1 MQQLDPKLELPR
13 PPRPLI
19 ESNPVPQPYPVQAL
33 GGILGPAVERMA
45 EVIGVPQALAA
56 QSVLAASALATQGH
70 AGLQLDGR
78 NYPLSLYLITVAASG
93 DRKTAADRSALLPA
107 RQWEREQW
115 QHYREQLSR
124 YRAAQR
130 QAQRINPADPAP
142 TNSVP
147 LEAEPSAPRLITT
160 DPTIEALIKGLCHDL
175 PSMGLF
181 CDEGGQFL
189 GSSTMSRDNR
199 LKAVTTLSSLW
210 DGSPIDRARSMA
222 GESLRAYDRRLS
234 LHLMLQPYLAMQLLS
249 DPLLQ
254 GQGILG
260 RCLMTWPTSLAG
272 QRSYQAVDLSKDAAL
287 KRYHHRL
294 SALFYQPWSLSA
306 DGALQLS
313 KLSLSPLAR
322 RRWIDLHD
330 AIEAQLGEFGELASV
345 RPSVRPSGSKAADNL
360 LRVAGI
366 LAAVEESSVVE
377 VDHIQRAS
385 ALVGYYLTEIQRLTE
400 QEPVCRVKEEAD
412 RLLRWLQVKDWKRF
426 SIREL
431 NRNGP
436 RFARKSSR
444 HAAKLL
450 VELIDH
456 QWLITDGHTFEVR
469 HV

>member
-19 ESNPVPQPYPVQAL
+19 ESNPVAQPYPVRAL

-56 QSVLAASALATQGH
+56 QSVLATSALATQGH

-78 NYPLSLYLITVAASG
+78 DYPLSLYLITVAASG
-93 DRKTAADRSALLPA
+93 DRKTAADRFALLPA

-115 QHYREQLSR
+115 QRYREQLAR
-124 YRAAQR
+124 YRVAQR
-130 QAQRINPADPAP
+130 QALRVNPVEPDSTVSMA
-142 TNSVP
+142 
-147 LEAEPSAPRLITT
+147 LETEPSAPRLITT

-199 LKAVTTLSSLW
+199 LKAVAALSSLW

-287 KRYHHRL
+287 KRYHRRL

-313 KLSLSPLAR
+313 PLSLSPLAR

-345 RPSVRPSGSKAADNL
+345 RPSGSKAADNL

-366 LAAVEESSVVE
+366 LAVVEESSVVE

-444 HAAKLL
+444 HTAKLL

-469 HV
+469 HVQY

>member
-70 AGLQLDGR
+70 AGLQFDGR

-130 QAQRINPADPAP
+130 QAQRINPTDPAP

-234 LHLMLQPYLAMQLLS
+234 LHLMLQPYLAMRLLS

-272 QRSYQAVDLSKDAAL
+272 QRSYKAVDLSKDAAL

-306 DGALQLS
+306 DGALRLS
-313 KLSLSPLAR
+313 PLSLSPLAR

-345 RPSVRPSGSKAADNL
+345 RPSGSKAADNL
-360 LRVAGI
+360 LRIAGI
-366 LAAVEESSVVE
+366 FAVVEESRVVE

-400 QEPVCRVKEEAD
+400 QETVCRVKEEAD

-426 SIREL
+426 SIRDL

-444 HAAKLL
+444 HATKLL
-450 VELIDH
+450 VELLDH

>member
-1 MQQLDPKLELPR
+1 MQQLDPKLELPQ

-19 ESNPVPQPYPVQAL
+19 ESNPVAQPYPVQAL

-45 EVIGVPQALAA
+45 EVIGVPQ
-56 QSVLAASALATQGH
+56 ALATQGH

-93 DRKTAADRSALLPA
+93 DRKTAADRCALLPA

-115 QHYREQLSR
+115 QRYREQLAR
-124 YRAAQR
+124 HRAVQR
-130 QAQRINPADPAP
+130 QAQRIKPGDPESS
-142 TNSVP
+142 NGMS

-272 QRSYQAVDLSKDAAL
+272 ERSYQSVDLSKDAAL
-287 KRYHHRL
+287 RRYQHRL
-294 SALFYQPWSLSA
+294 SALFHQPWSLSP

-313 KLSLSPLAR
+313 PLTLSPLAR

-345 RPSVRPSGSKAADNL
+345 RPSGSKAADNL

-366 LAAVEESSVVE
+366 LAVVEESSVVE

-385 ALVGYYLTEIQRLTE
+385 TLVGYYLTEIQRLTE

-412 RLLRWLQVKDWKRF
+412 RLLRWLQVKNWKRF

-456 QWLITDGHTFEVR
+456 QWLITDGQTFEVR
-469 HV
+469 HVQS

>member
-19 ESNPVPQPYPVQAL
+19 ESNPVAQPYPVQAL

-93 DRKTAADRSALLPA
+93 DRKTAADRCALQPA

-115 QHYREQLSR
+115 QRYREQLAR
-124 YRAAQR
+124 YRVEQR
-130 QAQRINPADPAP
+130 QAQRINPPDPESA
-142 TNSVP
+142 NGVS

-210 DGSPIDRARSMA
+210 DGSPIDRARSMV

-272 QRSYQAVDLSKDAAL
+272 QRSYQSVDLSKDAAL

-345 RPSVRPSGSKAADNL
+345 RPSGSKAADNL

-366 LAAVEESSVVE
+366 LAVLEESSVVE

>member
-1 MQQLDPKLELPR
+1 MQQLDPKLEQPR
-13 PPRPLI
+13 RPRPLI
-19 ESNPVPQPYPVQAL
+19 ESNPVAQAYPVQAL

-56 QSVLAASALATQGH
+56 QSMLAASALATQGH

-78 NYPLSLYLITVAASG
+78 SYPLSLYLITVAASG
-93 DRKTAADRSALLPA
+93 DRKTAADRCALLPA

-115 QHYREQLSR
+115 QRYREQLTR

-130 QAQRINPADPAP
+130 QAQRIKPADPESA
-142 TNSVP
+142 NGMS

-160 DPTIEALIKGLCHDL
+160 DPTIEALVKGLCHDL

-222 GESLRAYDRRLS
+222 GESLRAYDRRVS
-234 LHLMLQPYLAMQLLS
+234 LHLMLQPYLAIQLLS

-272 QRSYQAVDLSKDAAL
+272 QRSYQAVDLSKDAVL

-294 SALFYQPWSLSA
+294 SALFHKPWSLSA

-313 KLSLSPLAR
+313 PLTLSPLAR

-345 RPSVRPSGSKAADNL
+345 RPSGSKAADNL

-366 LAAVEESSVVE
+366 LAVVEESSAVE

-469 HV
+469 HVQS

>member
-78 NYPLSLYLITVAASG
+78 HYPLSLYLITVAASG

-115 QHYREQLSR
+115 QHYREQLFR

-130 QAQRINPADPAP
+130 QAQRISPADPAP

-249 DPLLQ
+249 DSLLQ

-345 RPSVRPSGSKAADNL
+345 RPSGSKAADNL

-366 LAAVEESSVVE
+366 LAVVEESSVVE

-385 ALVGYYLTEIQRLTE
+385 ALVGYYLNEIQRLTE

>member
-1 MQQLDPKLELPR
+1 MQQLDPKFELPQ

-19 ESNPVPQPYPVQAL
+19 ESNPLAQPYPVQAL

-93 DRKTAADRSALLPA
+93 DRKTAADRCALLPA

-115 QHYREQLSR
+115 QRYREQLAR

-130 QAQRINPADPAP
+130 QAQRIKPGDPEPA
-142 TNSVP
+142 NGMS

-210 DGSPIDRARSMA
+210 DGSPIDRARSMV

-345 RPSVRPSGSKAADNL
+345 RPSGSKAADNL

-366 LAAVEESSVVE
+366 LAVVEESSVVE

-412 RLLRWLQVKDWKRF
+412 RLLRWLQVKEWTRF
-426 SIREL
+426 SIRDL

-456 QWLITDGHTFEVR
+456 QWLISDGHTFEVR
-469 HV
+469 HVQS

>member
-1 MQQLDPKLELPR
+1 MQQLDPKLELPQ

-19 ESNPVPQPYPVQAL
+19 ESNPVAQPYPVQAL

-93 DRKTAADRSALLPA
+93 DRKTAADRCALLPA

-115 QHYREQLSR
+115 QRYREQLAR

-130 QAQRINPADPAP
+130 QAQRIKPGDPEPA
-142 TNSVP
+142 NGMS

-222 GESLRAYDRRLS
+222 GESLRAYDRRVS

-330 AIEAQLGEFGELASV
+330 AIETQLGEFGELA
-345 RPSVRPSGSKAADNL
+345 SVRPSGSKAADNL

>member
-13 PPRPLI
+13 PLI
-19 ESNPVPQPYPVQAL
+19 ESNPVAQLYPVQAL

-93 DRKTAADRSALLPA
+93 DRKTAADRCALLPA

-115 QHYREQLSR
+115 QRYREQLAQH
-124 YRAAQR
+124 RAAQR
-130 QAQRINPADPAP
+130 QAQRINPADPES
-142 TNSVP
+142 TNGVP

-210 DGSPIDRARSMA
+210 DGSPIDRARSMV

-260 RCLMTWPTSLAG
+260 RCLMTWPTSVAG

-306 DGALQLS
+306 GGALRLS
-313 KLSLSPLAR
+313 PLSLSPLAR

-345 RPSVRPSGSKAADNL
+345 RPSGSKAADNL

-366 LAAVEESSVVE
+366 LAVVEESSVVE

-426 SIREL
+426 SIRDL

-444 HAAKLL
+444 HATKLL
-450 VELIDH
+450 VELLDH

>member
-19 ESNPVPQPYPVQAL
+19 ESNPVAQLYPVRAL

-56 QSVLAASALATQGH
+56 QSVLATSALATQGH

-78 NYPLSLYLITVAASG
+78 DYPLSLYLITVAASG
-93 DRKTAADRSALLPA
+93 DRKTAADRFALLPA

-115 QHYREQLSR
+115 QRYREQLVR
-124 YRAAQR
+124 YRVAQR
-130 QAQRINPADPAP
+130 QALRVNPVEPDSTVSMA
-142 TNSVP
+142 

-199 LKAVTTLSSLW
+199 LKAVTALSSLW

-287 KRYHHRL
+287 KRYHRRL

-313 KLSLSPLAR
+313 PLSLSPLAR

-345 RPSVRPSGSKAADNL
+345 RPSGSKAADNL

-366 LAAVEESSVVE
+366 LAVVEESSAVE
-377 VDHIQRAS
+377 ADHIQRAS

-426 SIREL
+426 SIRDL

-456 QWLITDGHTFEVR
+456 QWLISDGHTFEVR
-469 HV
+469 HVQS

>member
-1 MQQLDPKLELPR
+1 MQQLDPKLELPQS
-13 PPRPLI
+13 PRPLI
-19 ESNPVPQPYPVQAL
+19 ESNPLAEPYPVQVL
-33 GGILGPAVERMA
+33 GGILGPAVERIA

-56 QSVLAASALATQGH
+56 QSVLAASALGTQGH
-70 AGLQLDGR
+70 VGLQLDGR

-93 DRKTAADRSALLPA
+93 DRKTAADRFALLPV

-115 QHYREQLSR
+115 QRYREQLAR
-124 YRAAQR
+124 YRVAQR
-130 QAQRINPADPAP
+130 QATRINPADPDS
-142 TNSVP
+142 TNGMP
-147 LEAEPSAPRLITT
+147 LEPEPSAPRLITT

-189 GSSTMSRDNR
+189 GSSTMNRDNR
-199 LKAVTTLSSLW
+199 LKAITTLSSLW

-272 QRSYQAVDLSKDAAL
+272 QRSYQAIDLSKDPAI

-306 DGALQLS
+306 DGALRLS
-313 KLSLSPLAR
+313 PLSLSPLAR

-345 RPSVRPSGSKAADNL
+345 RPSGSKAADNL

-366 LAAVEESSVVE
+366 LAVVEESSVVE

-385 ALVGYYLTEIQRLTE
+385 SLVGYYLTEIQRLTE

-450 VELIDH
+450 VELLDH

-469 HV
+469 HVQS

>member
-1 MQQLDPKLELPR
+1 MQQLDPTLELSR

-19 ESNPVPQPYPVQAL
+19 ESNPVAEPYPVQAL
-33 GGILGPAVERMA
+33 GEILGPAVERIA

-78 NYPLSLYLITVAASG
+78 HYPLSLYLITVAASG

-115 QHYREQLSR
+115 QHYREQLFR

-147 LEAEPSAPRLITT
+147 FEAEPSAPRLITT

-345 RPSVRPSGSKAADNL
+345 RPSGSKAADNL
-360 LRVAGI
+360 LRIAGI
-366 LAAVEESSVVE
+366 LAVVEEGSVVE

-426 SIREL
+426 SIRDL

-444 HAAKLL
+444 HATKLL
-450 VELIDH
+450 VELLDH

>member
-1 MQQLDPKLELPR
+1 MQQLDPKLELPQS
-13 PPRPLI
+13 PRPLI
-19 ESNPVPQPYPVQAL
+19 ESNPLAEPYPVQAL

-70 AGLQLDGR
+70 VGLQLDGR

-93 DRKTAADRSALLPA
+93 DRKTAADRFALLPV

-115 QHYREQLSR
+115 QRYREQLAR
-124 YRAAQR
+124 YRVAQR
-130 QAQRINPADPAP
+130 QAQRLNPADPDS
-142 TNSVP
+142 TNGVS

-160 DPTIEALIKGLCHDL
+160 DPTIEALVKGLCHDL

-189 GSSTMSRDNR
+189 GSSTMNRDNR
-199 LKAVTTLSSLW
+199 LKAITTLSSLW

-272 QRSYQAVDLSKDAAL
+272 QRSYQAVDLSQDPTL

-306 DGALQLS
+306 DGALCLS
-313 KLSLSPLAR
+313 PLSLSPLAR

-345 RPSVRPSGSKAADNL
+345 RPSGSKAADNL

-366 LAAVEESSVVE
+366 LAVVEESSVVE

-385 ALVGYYLTEIQRLTE
+385 SLVGYYLTEIQRLTE

-426 SIREL
+426 SIRDL

-450 VELIDH
+450 VELLDH

-469 HV
+469 HVQS

>member
-19 ESNPVPQPYPVQAL
+19 ESNPVAEPYPVQAL
-33 GGILGPAVERMA
+33 GGILGPAVQRMA
-45 EVIGVPQALAA
+45 DVIGVPQALAA

-115 QHYREQLSR
+115 QRYREQLAR
-124 YRAAQR
+124 YRAALR
-130 QAQRINPADPAP
+130 QAQRINPADTDSA
-142 TNSVP
+142 NGVL

-189 GSSTMSRDNR
+189 GSSTMSRDKR

-210 DGSPIDRARSMA
+210 DGSPIDRARSMP
-222 GESLRAYDRRLS
+222 GESSRAYDRRVS
-234 LHLMLQPYLAMQLLS
+234 LHLMLQPYLAMQLLN

-345 RPSVRPSGSKAADNL
+345 RPSGSKAADNL

-366 LAAVEESSVVE
+366 LAVVEESSVVE

-426 SIREL
+426 SIRDL

-456 QWLITDGHTFEVR
+456 QWLISDGHTFEVR
-469 HV
+469 HVQS

>member
-13 PPRPLI
+13 FPRPLV
-19 ESNPVPQPYPVQAL
+19 ESNPVAEPYPIQAL

-56 QSVLAASALATQGH
+56 QSALAASALATQGH

-93 DRKTAADRSALLPA
+93 DRKTAADRCALLPA

-115 QHYREQLSR
+115 QRYREQLAR
-124 YRAAQR
+124 YRAVQK
-130 QAQRINPADPAP
+130 QAQRINPGDPDSA
-142 TNSVP
+142 NHV
-147 LEAEPSAPRLITT
+147 LVEEEPSAPRLITT
-160 DPTIEALIKGLCHDL
+160 DPTIEALVKGLCHDL

-234 LHLMLQPYLAMQLLS
+234 LHLMVQPYLAVQLLS

-272 QRSYQAVDLSKDAAL
+272 QRSYQSVDLSKDPAL
-287 KRYHHRL
+287 KRYYHRL
-294 SALFYQPWSLSA
+294 SALFHLPWSLSA
-306 DGALQLS
+306 DGALLLS
-313 KLSLSPLAR
+313 TLTLSALAR

-330 AIEAQLGEFGELASV
+330 AIESQLGEFGELAN
-345 RPSVRPSGSKAADNL
+345 VRPSGSKAADNL

-366 LAAVEESSVVE
+366 LAVVEESSVVE

-385 ALVGYYLTEIQRLTE
+385 TLMGYYLTEIQRLTE
-400 QEPVCRVKEEAD
+400 QEPVCRIKEEAD

-426 SIREL
+426 SVREL

-444 HAAKLL
+444 HTTKLL

-456 QWLITDGHTFEVR
+456 QWLITDGQTFEVR
-469 HV
+469 HVQS

>member
-19 ESNPVPQPYPVQAL
+19 ESNPVAEPYPVQAL

-78 NYPLSLYLITVAASG
+78 NYPLSLFLITVAASG
-93 DRKTAADRSALLPA
+93 DRKTAADRFALLPA

-115 QHYREQLSR
+115 QRYREQLAR
-124 YRAAQR
+124 YRVAQR
-130 QAQRINPADPAP
+130 QAQRINPGYPDP
-142 TNSVP
+142 TNGVP

-210 DGSPIDRARSMA
+210 DGSPIDRARSMV

-345 RPSVRPSGSKAADNL
+345 RPSGSKAADNL

-366 LAAVEESSVVE
+366 LAVVEESSVVE

>member
-13 PPRPLI
+13 PPRALI
-19 ESNPVPQPYPVQAL
+19 ESNPLAQPYPVQAL

-70 AGLQLDGR
+70 AGLHLDGR
-78 NYPLSLYLITVAASG
+78 SYPLSLYLITVAASG
-93 DRKTAADRSALLPA
+93 DRKTAADRFALLPA

-115 QHYREQLSR
+115 QCYREQLAR
-124 YRAAQR
+124 YRVAQR
-130 QAQRINPADPAP
+130 QAQSLNPADPYS
-142 TNSVP
+142 TNVVS

-160 DPTIEALIKGLCHDL
+160 DPTIEALVKGLCHDL

-210 DGSPIDRARSMA
+210 DGSPIDRARSMV

-345 RPSVRPSGSKAADNL
+345 RPSGSKAADNL

-366 LAAVEESSVVE
+366 LAVVEESSVVE

-456 QWLITDGHTFEVR
+456 QWLITDGHIFEVR

>member
-19 ESNPVPQPYPVQAL
+19 ESNLVPQPYPVQAL

-45 EVIGVPQALAA
+45 DVIGVPQALAA

-78 NYPLSLYLITVAASG
+78 HYPLSLYLITVAASG

-210 DGSPIDRARSMA
+210 DGSLIDRARSMA

-345 RPSVRPSGSKAADNL
+345 RPSGSKAADNL
-360 LRVAGI
+360 LRIAGV
-366 LAAVEESSVVE
+366 LAVVEESSVVE

-412 RLLRWLQVKDWKRF
+412 RLLRWLQVKGWKRF

-444 HAAKLL
+444 HASRLL
-450 VELIDH
+450 VELLDH
-456 QWLITDGHTFEVR
+456 HWLITDGHTFEVR
-469 HV
+469 HVQS

>member
-13 PPRPLI
+13 LPRPLI
-19 ESNPVPQPYPVQAL
+19 ESNPVAQPYPVQAL

-93 DRKTAADRSALLPA
+93 DRKTAADRCALLPA
-107 RQWEREQW
+107 RHWEREQW
-115 QHYREQLSR
+115 QRYREQLAR
-124 YRAAQR
+124 HRAAQR
-130 QAQRINPADPAP
+130 EAQRIKPADPESA
-142 TNSVP
+142 NGLP

-210 DGSPIDRARSMA
+210 DGNPIDRARSMA
-222 GESLRAYDRRLS
+222 GESLGAYDRRLS

-260 RCLMTWPTSLAG
+260 RCLTTWPTSLAG

-287 KRYHHRL
+287 KRYHRRL
-294 SALFYQPWSLSA
+294 SGLFHHPWSLSA

-313 KLSLSPLAR
+313 PLTLSPLAR

-345 RPSVRPSGSKAADNL
+345 RPSGSKAADNL

-366 LAAVEESSVVE
+366 LAVVEESSTVE

-456 QWLITDGHTFEVR
+456 QWLITDGQIFEVR
-469 HV
+469 HVQS

>member
-1 MQQLDPKLELPR
+1 MQQLDPKLELPQ

-19 ESNPVPQPYPVQAL
+19 ESNPLAQPYPVQAL

-70 AGLQLDGR
+70 AGLHLDGR
-78 NYPLSLYLITVAASG
+78 SYPLSLYLITVAASG
-93 DRKTAADRSALLPA
+93 DRKTAADRFALLPA

-115 QHYREQLSR
+115 QCYREQLAR
-124 YRAAQR
+124 YRVAQR
-130 QAQRINPADPAP
+130 QAQSLNPADPDS
-142 TNSVP
+142 TNVVS

-160 DPTIEALIKGLCHDL
+160 DPTIEALVKGLCHDL

-210 DGSPIDRARSMA
+210 DGSPIDRARSMV

-234 LHLMLQPYLAMQLLS
+234 LHLMLQSYLAMQLLS

-345 RPSVRPSGSKAADNL
+345 RSSGSKAADNL

-366 LAAVEESSVVE
+366 LAVVEESSVLE

-400 QEPVCRVKEEAD
+400 QEPVCLKEEAD
-412 RLLRWLQVKDWKRF
+412 RLLRWLQAKDWKRF
-426 SIREL
+426 NIREL

-456 QWLITDGHTFEVR
+456 QWLTTDGHTFEVR
-469 HV
+469 HVQSR

>member
-1 MQQLDPKLELPR
+1 MHQLDPKLELSR

-19 ESNPVPQPYPVQAL
+19 ESNPVAEPCPVQAL
-33 GGILGPAVERMA
+33 GGILEPAVERMA
-45 EVIGVPQALAA
+45 EVIAVPQALAA
-56 QSVLAASALATQGH
+56 QSVLATSALATQGH

-93 DRKTAADRSALLPA
+93 DRKTAADRWALLPA

-115 QHYREQLSR
+115 QRYREQLAR

-130 QAQRINPADPAP
+130 QMQRIKPADPDSA
-142 TNSVP
+142 NGVP

-160 DPTIEALIKGLCHDL
+160 DPTIEALIKGLCNDL

-210 DGSPIDRARSMA
+210 DGSPIDCARSMA

-260 RCLMTWPTSLAG
+260 RCLITWPTSLAG
-272 QRSYQAVDLSKDAAL
+272 QRSYQSVDLSKDPAL

-294 SALFYQPWSLSA
+294 SVLFHQPWSLSA
-306 DGALQLS
+306 DGAFRLS
-313 KLSLSPLAR
+313 PLTLSPLAR

-345 RPSVRPSGSKAADNL
+345 RPSGSKAADNL

-366 LAAVEESSVVE
+366 LAVVEESGVVD

-400 QEPVCRVKEEAD
+400 REPVCRVKEEAD
-412 RLLRWLQVKDWKRF
+412 RLLRWLQVKEWKRF

-444 HAAKLL
+444 YAAKLL

-469 HV
+469 HVQS

>member
-19 ESNPVPQPYPVQAL
+19 ESNPVAQPYPVQAL

-93 DRKTAADRSALLPA
+93 DRKTAADRCALLPA

-115 QHYREQLSR
+115 QRYREQLSR

-130 QAQRINPADPAP
+130 QAQRINPADPDSA
-142 TNSVP
+142 NGLP

-210 DGSPIDRARSMA
+210 DGSPIDRARSMV

-272 QRSYQAVDLSKDAAL
+272 QRSYQAVDLSQDAAL

-294 SALFYQPWSLSA
+294 SALFHLPWSLTS

-313 KLSLSPLAR
+313 PLTLSPLAR

-345 RPSVRPSGSKAADNL
+345 RPSGSKSADNL

-366 LAAVEESSVVE
+366 LAVVEESSVVE

-400 QEPVCRVKEEAD
+400 QEPVCRIKEEAD
-412 RLLRWLQVKDWKRF
+412 RLLRWLQIKDWKRF

-450 VELIDH
+450 VELLEH

-469 HV
+469 HVQS

>member
-1 MQQLDPKLELPR
+1 MQQLDPKPELPR
-13 PPRPLI
+13 SPRPLI
-19 ESNPVPQPYPVQAL
+19 ESNPVAEPYPVQAL

-70 AGLQLDGR
+70 AALHLDGR

-93 DRKTAADRSALLPA
+93 DRKTAADRCALLPA

-115 QHYREQLSR
+115 QRYREQLTR

-130 QAQRINPADPAP
+130 QAQRINPADSVP
-142 TNSVP
+142 TNGVL

-222 GESLRAYDRRLS
+222 GESLRAYDRRVS

-272 QRSYQAVDLSKDAAL
+272 QRSYQAVDLSKDAVL

-294 SALFYQPWSLSA
+294 SALFHKPWSLSA

-313 KLSLSPLAR
+313 PLTLSPLAR

-345 RPSVRPSGSKAADNL
+345 RPSGSKAADNL
-360 LRVAGI
+360 LRIAGI
-366 LAAVEESSVVE
+366 LAVVEESGMVE

-400 QEPVCRVKEEAD
+400 QESVCRVKEEAD

-456 QWLITDGHTFEVR
+456 QWLITDGQTFEVR
-469 HV
+469 HVQS

>member
-124 YRAAQR
+124 YHAAQR

-142 TNSVP
+142 TNNVP

-260 RCLMTWPTSLAG
+260 RCLITWPTSLAG
-272 QRSYQAVDLSKDAAL
+272 QRSYQSVDLSKDLAL

-294 SALFYQPWSLSA
+294 SALFHLPWSLSA
-306 DGALQLS
+306 DGALRLS
-313 KLSLSPLAR
+313 PLTLSPLAR

-345 RPSVRPSGSKAADNL
+345 RPSGSKAADNL

-366 LAAVEESSVVE
+366 LAVVEESGVVE

-385 ALVGYYLTEIQRLTE
+385 TLMGYYLTEIQRLTE

-444 HAAKLL
+444 HTAKLL

-469 HV
+469 HVQY

>member
-13 PPRPLI
+13 APRPLI

-56 QSVLAASALATQGH
+56 QSVLAASALATQAH

-78 NYPLSLYLITVAASG
+78 HYPLSLYLITVAASG

-115 QHYREQLSR
+115 QHYSEQLFR

-142 TNSVP
+142 TNSIP

-160 DPTIEALIKGLCHDL
+160 DPTIEALIKGLCHDF

-294 SALFYQPWSLSA
+294 SALFYQPWSLSV

-313 KLSLSPLAR
+313 TLSLSPLAR

-330 AIEAQLGEFGELASV
+330 AIEAQLGEFGELAC
-345 RPSVRPSGSKAADNL
+345 VRPSGSKAADNL

-366 LAAVEESSVVE
+366 LAVVEESSVVE

>member
-33 GGILGPAVERMA
+33 GGILGLAVERMA

-115 QHYREQLSR
+115 QRYREQLAR
-124 YRAAQR
+124 YRVAQR
-130 QAQRINPADPAP
+130 QAQLINPRDPDP
-142 TNSVP
+142 TNGVP

-260 RCLMTWPTSLAG
+260 RCLITWPTSLAG
-272 QRSYQAVDLSKDAAL
+272 QRSYQSVDLSKDPAL

-294 SALFYQPWSLSA
+294 SALFHQPWSLFA
-306 DGALQLS
+306 DGALRLS
-313 KLSLSPLAR
+313 PLTLSPLAR

-345 RPSVRPSGSKAADNL
+345 RPSGSKAADNL

-366 LAAVEESSVVE
+366 LAVVEESSVVE

-444 HAAKLL
+444 HTAKLL

-469 HV
+469 HVQY

>member
-1 MQQLDPKLELPR
+1 MA
-13 PPRPLI
+13 
-19 ESNPVPQPYPVQAL
+19 QPYPVQAL

-93 DRKTAADRSALLPA
+93 DRKTAADRCALLPA

-115 QHYREQLSR
+115 QRYREQLAL

-130 QAQRINPADPAP
+130 QAPRIEPADPSP

-147 LEAEPSAPRLITT
+147 LEAGPSAPRLITT

-210 DGSPIDRARSMA
+210 DGSPIDRARSMV

-234 LHLMLQPYLAMQLLS
+234 LHLMLQPNLAMQLLS

-272 QRSYQAVDLSKDAAL
+272 QRSYQAVDLSKDPAL

-294 SALFYQPWSLSA
+294 SALFYQPWSLSP

-313 KLSLSPLAR
+313 PLTLSPLAR

-345 RPSVRPSGSKAADNL
+345 RPSGSKAAENL

-366 LAAVEESSVVE
+366 LAVVEESTVVE

-444 HAAKLL
+444 HATKLL
-450 VELIDH
+450 VELLEH

>member
-1 MQQLDPKLELPR
+1 MQQLDPKLELPQ

-19 ESNPVPQPYPVQAL
+19 ESNPVAQPYPVQAL

-93 DRKTAADRSALLPA
+93 DRKTAADRCALLPA

-115 QHYREQLSR
+115 QRYREQLAR

-130 QAQRINPADPAP
+130 QAQRIKPGDPEPA
-142 TNSVP
+142 NGMS

-210 DGSPIDRARSMA
+210 DGSPIDRARSMV

-234 LHLMLQPYLAMQLLS
+234 LHLMLQPYLALQLLG

-272 QRSYQAVDLSKDAAL
+272 QRSYQAIDLSKDAAL

-345 RPSVRPSGSKAADNL
+345 RPSGSKAADNL

-366 LAAVEESSVVE
+366 LAVVEESSVVE

-426 SIREL
+426 SIRDL

-436 RFARKSSR
+436 RFVRKSSR

-456 QWLITDGHTFEVR
+456 QWLISDGHTFEVR
-469 HV
+469 HVQS

>member
-1 MQQLDPKLELPR
+1 MQQLDPELELPR
-13 PPRPLI
+13 LPRPLI
-19 ESNPVPQPYPVQAL
+19 ESNPVSQPYPVQAL

-294 SALFYQPWSLSA
+294 LALFYQPWSLSA

-345 RPSVRPSGSKAADNL
+345 RPSGSKAADNL

-366 LAAVEESSVVE
+366 LAVVEESSVVE
-377 VDHIQRAS
+377 ADHIQRAS

-426 SIREL
+426 SIRDL

-444 HAAKLL
+444 HATKLL
-450 VELIDH
+450 VELLDH
-456 QWLITDGHTFEVR
+456 HWLITDGHTFEVR
-469 HV
+469 HVQS

>member
-13 PPRPLI
+13 SPRPLI
-19 ESNPVPQPYPVQAL
+19 EAKPVAEPYPVQAL

-45 EVIGVPQALAA
+45 EVIGVPRALAA
-56 QSVLAASALATQGH
+56 QSVLSASALATQGH

-93 DRKTAADRSALLPA
+93 DRKTAADRCALLPA

-115 QHYREQLSR
+115 QRYREQLVR

-130 QAQRINPADPAP
+130 QAQRINPADPDP
-142 TNSVP
+142 TKSAP

-181 CDEGGQFL
+181 RDEGGQFL

-222 GESLRAYDRRLS
+222 GESLRAYDRRVS

-294 SALFYQPWSLSA
+294 SALFHQPWSLSP

-313 KLSLSPLAR
+313 PLTLSPLAR

-345 RPSVRPSGSKAADNL
+345 RPSGSKAADNL
-360 LRVAGI
+360 LRIAGI
-366 LAAVEESSVVE
+366 LAVVEESSTVE

-412 RLLRWLQVKDWKRF
+412 RLLRWLHLKDWKRF

-450 VELIDH
+450 VELLDH
-456 QWLITDGHTFEVR
+456 HWLITDGHTFEVR
-469 HV
+469 HVQS

>member
-33 GGILGPAVERMA
+33 GGILGLAVERMA

-93 DRKTAADRSALLPA
+93 DRKTAADRCALLPA
-107 RQWEREQW
+107 RQWERDQW
-115 QHYREQLSR
+115 QRYREQLAR

-130 QAQRINPADPAP
+130 QAQRIKPGDPEPA
-142 TNSVP
+142 NGMS

-210 DGSPIDRARSMA
+210 DGSPIDRARSMV

-345 RPSVRPSGSKAADNL
+345 RPSGSKAADNL

-366 LAAVEESSVVE
+366 LAVVEESSVVE

-385 ALVGYYLTEIQRLTE
+385 ALVGYYLTENQRLTE

-426 SIREL
+426 SIRDL

-456 QWLITDGHTFEVR
+456 QWLISDGHTFEVNR
-469 HV
+469 P

>member
-13 PPRPLI
+13 SPRPLI
-19 ESNPVPQPYPVQAL
+19 ESSTVAEPYPVKAL

-56 QSVLAASALATQGH
+56 QSVLAASALATQCH

-78 NYPLSLYLITVAASG
+78 SYPLSLYLITVAASG

-124 YRAAQR
+124 YRSAQR
-130 QAQRINPADPAP
+130 QAQRINPADPA
-142 TNSVP
+142 SASGVP

-160 DPTIEALIKGLCHDL
+160 DPTIEAVIKGLCRDL

-272 QRSYQAVDLSKDAAL
+272 QRSYQAVDLSKDPAL

-294 SALFYQPWSLSA
+294 SALFHQPWSLSA
-306 DGALQLS
+306 DGALRLS
-313 KLSLSPLAR
+313 PLSLSPLAR

-345 RPSVRPSGSKAADNL
+345 RPSGSKAADNL
-360 LRVAGI
+360 LRVAGN
-366 LAAVEESSVVE
+366 LAVVEESSVVE

-385 ALVGYYLTEIQRLTE
+385 AVVGYYLSEIQRLTE

-469 HV
+469 HVQS

>member
-1 MQQLDPKLELPR
+1 MQPLDPKLELPR

-78 NYPLSLYLITVAASG
+78 HYPLSLYLITVAASG

-115 QHYREQLSR
+115 QHYREQLFR

-130 QAQRINPADPAP
+130 QAQSINPADPAP

-199 LKAVTTLSSLW
+199 LKAITTLSSLW

-345 RPSVRPSGSKAADNL
+345 RPSGSKAADNL
-360 LRVAGI
+360 LRIAGI
-366 LAAVEESSVVE
+366 LAVVEESSVVE

-426 SIREL
+426 SIRDL

-444 HAAKLL
+444 HATKLL
-450 VELIDH
+450 VELLDH

>member
-33 GGILGPAVERMA
+33 GGILGPAVQRMA

-78 NYPLSLYLITVAASG
+78 HYPLSLYLITVAASG

-115 QHYREQLSR
+115 QHYREQLFR

-147 LEAEPSAPRLITT
+147 LEAEPSAPRLIIT

-345 RPSVRPSGSKAADNL
+345 RPSGSKAADNL

-366 LAAVEESSVVE
+366 LAVLEESSVVE

-412 RLLRWLQVKDWKRF
+412 RLLRWLQVKGWKRF

-444 HAAKLL
+444 HASRLL
-450 VELIDH
+450 VELLDH
-456 QWLITDGHTFEVR
+456 HWLITDGHTYEVR
-469 HV
+469 HVQS